1 MDTWNSQE
9 SRRLA
14 KTNSIWAPNLDK
26 VTTAIQESKRG
37 RLSISGSKTIGIQ
50 VGGKKH
56 ISTPPHTVHK
66 IFEMNQRP

>member
-14 KTNSIWAPNLDK
+14 KTNSIWAPDLDK

-50 VGGKKH
+50 VGGKNTFQPH
-56 ISTPPHTVHK
+56 LIPSTK
-66 IFEMNQRP
+66 YLR